1 MKKTMQKVLP
11 ASLAALMMFSL
22 IPPALAAEDATE
34 KEEIIYA
41 NLSST
46 GQVQAIYVVNAFDLE
61 QPQTIHDYGAYTE
74 TKNLS
79 TSDALIYQDGQ
90 VSISAPKG
98 RFYYQGTLP
107 ERQLPWEIQV
117 SYFLDGSPI
126 DASTLAGSSG
136 HLEIKM
142 DITKNSAETASFY
155 ENYALQATLA
165 LDTSRCKNI
174 SADGATEAN
183 VGTDKQLTYTIL
195 PGSEKHISI
204 QSDVTDFE
212 MDGININGISLALD
226 VDADQIDTPSFTGKI
241 NDLKGAVSSLHT
253 GAQDL
258 ANGSGQIRDGLNRIN
273 DSSVSLTQASSTVL
287 SAIGELS
294 NGAETLK
301 TKLSALPS
309 GLDTAVNGLNQ
320 VTEQS
325 DMEKAV
331 LANLKNSQDPNVQAL
346 LTIYQSKM
354 GAVGQVANGLSEKK
368 TELADLKPA
377 LTTLTDSLSTLEEQY
392 DDFDAAL
399 GTYTGGVATIQK
411 NMGQLAVGA
420 DALSDGANTMNQET
434 SHIDQT
440 IDEEL
445 QKAIDSFAGK
455 DFTPVSFVSPENEH
469 VDAVQFVLK
478 TADIHKPEPAVPE
491 EEKAPQLSFLQ
502 KLANLFYRC
511 GTIKKRRSLLCRK
524 FWLWTTTGP
533 SPSLFLMPWKMKGF
547 LLSWRMMAKQRW
559 H

>member
-1 MKKTMQKVLP
+1 MKKTIKKVLP

-22 IPPALAAEDATE
+22 VPPALAAEDATE
-34 KEEIIYA
+34 KEEIVYA

-79 TSDALIYQDGQ
+79 TSDALVYQDGQ

-98 RFYYQGTLP
+98 RFYYQGTLE
-107 ERQLPWEIQV
+107 ERQLPWKIQV
-117 SYFLDGSPI
+117 SYFLDGNPI
-126 DASTLAGSSG
+126 DASALAGSAG

-142 DITKNSAETASFY
+142 DITKNSAENASFY

-165 LDTSRCKNI
+165 LDTSQCKNI

-183 VGTDKQLTYTIL
+183 VGTDKQMTYTIL

-212 MDGININGISLALD
+212 MDGISINGISLALD
-226 VDADQIDTPSFTGKI
+226 VDADQIDTSSFTGKI

-258 ANGSGQIRDGLNRIN
+258 ADGSGQIKDGLNRIN
-273 DSSVSLTQASSTVL
+273 DSSASLTQASGTVL
-287 SAIGELS
+287 SAIGELGD
-294 NGAETLK
+294 GAETLK

-320 VTEQS
+320 VTAQS
-325 DMEKAV
+325 DMEKTV
-331 LANLKNSQDPNVQAL
+331 LANLQNSQDPNVQAL
-346 LTIYQSKM
+346 LTIYRTKM
-354 GAVGQVANGLSEKK
+354 GAVDQVADGLSEKK
-368 TELADLKPA
+368 AELADLNPA

-392 DDFDAAL
+392 GDFDAAL

-420 DALSDGANTMNQET
+420 NALSDGANTMNQET

-440 IDEEL
+440 IDQEL

-491 EEKAPQLSFLQ
+491 EEKAPQLSFWQ
-502 KLANLFYRC
+502 KLANLF
-511 GTIKKRRSLLCRK
+511 
-524 FWLWTTTGP
+524 
-533 SPSLFLMPWKMKGF
+533 
-547 LLSWRMMAKQRW
+547 
-559 H
+559 

>member
-34 KEEIIYA
+34 KEEIVYA

-98 RFYYQGTLP
+98 RFYYQGTLA

-183 VGTDKQLTYTIL
+183 VGTNKQLTYTIL

-368 TELADLKPA
+368 TELADLNPA

-392 DDFDAAL
+392 GDFDAAL
-399 GTYTGGVATIQK
+399 GAYTGGVATIQK

-420 DALSDGANTMNQET
+420 DTLSDGANTMNQET
-434 SHIDQT
+434 SHIDQA

-491 EEKAPQLSFLQ
+491 EEKAPQLSFWQ
-502 KLANLFYRC
+502 KLANLF
-511 GTIKKRRSLLCRK
+511 
-524 FWLWTTTGP
+524 
-533 SPSLFLMPWKMKGF
+533 
-547 LLSWRMMAKQRW
+547 
-559 H
+559 